1 MSSIN
6 RMAELVNVKRGALI
20 YIMNQDVGSFP
31 ENVLQRSSMP
41 VFSDYASAPINV
53 GELTVAVAVDSLFEI
68 IN

>member
-20 YIMNQDVGSFP
+20 YIMNQDVGSLP

-41 VFSDYASAPINV
+41 VFSDYASTPINV
-53 GELTVAVAVDSLFEI
+53 GELTVAVVVDGLFEI